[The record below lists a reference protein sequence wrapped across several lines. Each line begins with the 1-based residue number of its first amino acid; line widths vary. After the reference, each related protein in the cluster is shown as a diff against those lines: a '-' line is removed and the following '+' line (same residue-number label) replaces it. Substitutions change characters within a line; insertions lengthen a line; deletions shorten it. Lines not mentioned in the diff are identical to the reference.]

1 MYCRSCTKLTLTIH
15 VSSVLNISFSYL
27 SQSPCIEGRSRH
39 KVGLQTDILVN
50 KTQCLPNEAI
60 SWSAFSIS
68 GYYPMAY
75 YTPTRPS
82 DWSVLGLAVMAWT
95 ATMASLILVWS
106 SLNSVTCNK
115 RIILAA
121 SFTAES
127 EMKKIR
133 TRVLNTANLHALL
146 SLWEAQIGQRGF
158 EPWARVIL
166 LFAVLWRRHFSLSS
180 QKPVSLVGVGKSEGF
195 ASRKRLSDSAGRSS
209 QLVLPRPANRMPGSG
224 HSHR

>member
-1 MYCRSCTKLTLTIH
+1 MSAERSHIM
-15 VSSVLNISFSYL
+15 IS
-27 SQSPCIEGRSRH
+27 R
-39 KVGLQTDILVN
+39 
-50 KTQCLPNEAI
+50 
-60 SWSAFSIS
+60 FSIRVLHDNT
-68 GYYPMAY
+68 MAY

-158 EPWARVIL
+158 EPWTRVIL
-166 LFAVLWRRHFSLSS
+166 LFAVLWGRHFSLTEACFTRWSGKKWGVCVEEAS
-180 QKPVSLVGVGKSEGF
+180 LWLRWPFFAVS
-195 ASRKRLSDSAGRSS
+195 APP
-209 QLVLPRPANRMPGSG
+209 QLVVPRPANRMPGSG
-224 HSHR
+224 HSHSA